1 MKKGSLILYTQ
12 QYEAIK
18 HLPVEDKGVLL
29 DAIFH
34 YHITGNIQPDL
45 PPMVSM
51 AFSFIRTQ
59 LDRDMKKYEKIC
71 ERNRIN
77 GSEGGRPKNPSE
89 PKKPTGLSG
98 NPKNPSEPKK
108 ADNDNDNENDNEID
122 NEIDIDLKKRLKQK
136 EILFKKTIEPY
147 VSIYGK
153 NMCNEFYLYWTEPNK
168 SKAKLRFEMEKTW
181 DVSRRLR
188 KWADNEKNFKKNGQ
202 EEKSNIYDV

>member
-34 YHITGNIQPDL
+34 YHITGNIQSDL

-59 LDRDMKKYEKIC
+59 LDIDMKRYEEIC
-71 ERNRIN
+71 ERNRVN
-77 GSEGGRPKNPSE
+77 GSGGGRPKNPSE
-89 PKKPTGLSG
+89 PQKPTGLSG

-108 ADNDNDNENDNEID
+108 ADNDNDNDNDNEID
-122 NEIDIDLKKRLKQK
+122 LKKKLKQK
-136 EILFKKTIEPY
+136 ETSFKKTIEPFL
-147 VSIYGK
+147 SKYGK
-153 NMCNEFYLYWTEPNK
+153 DMCNEFYLYWTEPNK
-168 SKAKLRFEMEKTW
+168 SKTKLRFEMEKTW
-181 DVSRRLR
+181 DVSRRLGN
-188 KWADNEKNFKKNGQ
+188 WAKNEKSFKKNGQ
-202 EEKSNIYDV
+202 EEKSNIYDI